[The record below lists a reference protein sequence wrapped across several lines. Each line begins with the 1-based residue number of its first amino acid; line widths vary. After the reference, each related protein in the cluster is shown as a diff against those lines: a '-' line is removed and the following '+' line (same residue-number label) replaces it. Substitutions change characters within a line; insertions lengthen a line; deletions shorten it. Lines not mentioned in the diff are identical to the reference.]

1 MLCGVGGRT
10 IEEAKRNL
18 SYNEFCDWVRYR
30 NMRGTLNLGLRT
42 EWAVGQTLSVYA
54 NSKSKKK
61 SFKLY
66 DFTPHIDEPPVS
78 LDQAMEVWK

>member
-1 MLCGVGGRT
+1 
-10 IEEAKRNL
+10 
-18 SYNEFCDWVRYR
+18 
-30 NMRGTLNLGLRT
+30 MRGTLNLGLRT